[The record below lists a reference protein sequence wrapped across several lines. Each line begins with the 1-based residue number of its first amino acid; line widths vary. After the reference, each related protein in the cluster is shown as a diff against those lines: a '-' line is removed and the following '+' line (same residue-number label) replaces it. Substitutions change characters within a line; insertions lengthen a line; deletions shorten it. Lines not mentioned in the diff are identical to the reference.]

1 MVVSWLPLYHDM
13 GLIGSWLGALF
24 CGGSGFYLSPVS
36 FIRDPA
42 LWVRLIS
49 KHRGT
54 HMQVRSHAN
63 KIRRKKLNSSKGR
76 NEPRKKKRPL
86 ISFIFSAHISLSTV
100 LLQHNFFPSSL
111 THHQAPNFAYALTAR
126 KFLATPKRSRQV
138 GAGGVLDLSC
148 VRHMINAAEPV
159 RLADIEAFYAAFE
172 HYGLPRV
179 RQSTTTQLGS

>member
-63 KIRRKKLNSSKGR
+63 KIRKR
-76 NEPRKKKRPL
+76 N
-86 ISFIFSAHISLSTV
+86 
-100 LLQHNFFPSSL
+100 
-111 THHQAPNFAYALTAR
+111 
-126 KFLATPKRSRQV
+126 
-138 GAGGVLDLSC
+138 
-148 VRHMINAAEPV
+148 
-159 RLADIEAFYAAFE
+159 
-172 HYGLPRV
+172 
-179 RQSTTTQLGS
+179 